1 MEGCPPPQP
10 TRGLGERCKLPQW
23 GPGQSPGQKR
33 ILMHFELEKNE
44 SGDDE
49 YFDIYFC
56 RFYSTYLESYL
67 QG

>member
-1 MEGCPPPQP
+1 
-10 TRGLGERCKLPQW
+10 
-23 GPGQSPGQKR
+23 
-33 ILMHFELEKNE
+33 MHFELEKNE